1 MKPGAK
7 LDKAVE
13 EAANPN
19 LTGDQLADLFTRIA
33 TMGYFMSTEVG
44 RLHRN
49 FLQAEAD
56 RKRYAA
62 KTVIVRTMDGTSNA
76 KAVAALESS
85 DEFWGYKNTEIDAE
99 AEYQAYRLK
108 LDGCKGVLNSIQM
121 RLALLRDEAGRTRTS

>member
-33 TMGYFMSTEVG
+33 TMGYFMSGEVG
-44 RLHRN
+44 RLHRDY
-49 FLQAEAD
+49 LQSEAD
-56 RKRYAA
+56 RKLYTA
-62 KTVIVRTMDGTSNA
+62 KTTLELTMDGTSNV
-76 KAVAALESS
+76 KAVSMMESNMKY
-85 DEFWGYKNTEIDAE
+85 WNIKLAEIEAN
-99 AEYQAYRLK
+99 AEYQAFKLK
-108 LDGCKGVLNSIQM
+108 LDACKGVLNSIQM